1 MDAVADV
8 EAIAVANKDIDADV
22 YIVANTDNDSSTDS
36 TLKPTPTL
44 MLY

>member
-8 EAIAVANKDIDADV
+8 EAIANKDIDADV
-22 YIVANTDNDSSTDS
+22 DIVANTDNDSSTDS